1 MIYARYDGMLALIK
15 STLLLNIRRL
25 IKLNSMKASEELNA
39 EEKRQLEF
47 DLESNYT
54 AFRGW
59 LDNQ

>member
-1 MIYARYDGMLALIK
+1 MFTLIK
-15 STLLLNIRRL
+15 STSLLPNTHRL